1 LGGENVFNEQLK
13 KVRVLRHLTQ
23 SDLVEL
29 LKVECNYPI
38 SKASISQLE
47 NGLRQ
52 PSIELL
58 QNLAQIFHC
67 SVEYLL
73 GTEEYLNNPSSE
85 ERSRIIG
92 EIITYINSLSTQE
105 LIEFYFKN
113 IPK

>member
-1 LGGENVFNEQLK
+1 MFGEQLK
-13 KVRVLRHLTQ
+13 KIRVLRHLTQ

-29 LKVECNYPI
+29 LKTECNYPI
-38 SKASISQLE
+38 SKASISQFE

-58 QNLAQIFHC
+58 QNLSQIFNC

-73 GTEEYLNNPSSE
+73 GKEEYSNNSSLE
-85 ERSRIIG
+85 ERSRVIG
-92 EIITYINSLSTQE
+92 KIITYVNSLNTQE
-105 LIEFYFKN
+105 LIEFYLKN